1 MGFGFNLFGFP
12 ILILVTVGLI
22 IYFFATKEKIAL
34 KILGGLWGL
43 TFGVFI
49 LGSIADHY
57 RTPIRLTKQKIVGEY
72 RIDTTFF
79 PGKNA
84 NWQFNHYKFYITDKD
99 SILFVVMK
107 ENGIPRAIYK
117 HRIKY
122 SDGPPDMWSI
132 VADSTHHIIRNQPTL
147 YRGHDKFYYVFE
159 SDKFGN
165 MFFRKLEK

>member
-12 ILILVTVGLI
+12 ILILATVGLL
-22 IYFFATKEKIAL
+22 IYFFATQKKIAL
-34 KILGGLWGL
+34 IILGGLWGL
-43 TFGVFI
+43 TILVFI
-49 LGSIADHY
+49 LGSIADHH
-57 RTPIRLTKQKIVGEY
+57 RTPIRLTKHNIVGEY

-84 NWQFNHYKFYITDKD
+84 TWQYEHYKFYITDKD

-107 ENGIPRAIYK
+107 EKEIPQTFYK
-117 HRIKY
+117 HKIEY
-122 SDGPPDMWSI
+122 SDGPPDLWTI

-147 YRGHDKFYYVFE
+147 YRGHDKYYYVFH

-165 MFFRKLEK
+165 VFFRKLVK